1 MKNSPYSNMKQILL
15 ILAVVALVGC
25 GKKEASKPQV
35 KAKALQTTEKPD
47 KELTEEE
54 KKLIG
59 EYERKSKDG
68 VTSKY
73 VLLKNGAFEGY
84 RGDDKAMQLWLD
96 SKWKIV
102 DGEIRVKIVSIRE
115 WVWRINEDGSITYI
129 AEIWKDG
136 QNKERTDVS
145 KEEQSTYIKIK

>member
-1 MKNSPYSNMKQILL
+1 M
-15 ILAVVALVGC
+15 LVGGC
-25 GKKEASKPQV
+25 GKDKEAQTKTKVTEDNNATKPV
-35 KAKALQTTEKPD
+35 
-47 KELTEEE
+47 KELTAEE

-59 EYERKSKDG
+59 AYERKSKDG

-84 RGDDKAMQLWLD
+84 RGDEKAMQLWLD

-102 DGEIRVKIVSIRE
+102 DGEIHVKIVSIRE
-115 WVWRINEDGSITYI
+115 LVWRVNEDGSITYI

-136 QNKERTDVS
+136 QNKKRTVVP
-145 KEEQSTYIKIK
+145 KEEQVTWKKIK

>member
-1 MKNSPYSNMKQILL
+1 M
-15 ILAVVALVGC
+15 GC
-25 GKKEASKPQV
+25 GKKEAPKPQV

-84 RGDDKAMQLWLD
+84 RGDGKAMQQWLD

-102 DGEIRVKIVSIRE
+102 DGEIHVKIVNIRE
-115 WVWRINEDGSITYI
+115 LVWRVNEDGSITYI

-136 QNKERTDVS
+136 QNKKRTDVP
-145 KEEQSTYIKIK
+145 KDGQATYKKIK